1 MKQLAV
7 AFLTT
12 LLLLTTAQA
21 RDWESA
27 NGNTYDVYM
36 VQTVR
41 NADDQFA
48 IMGLF
53 YDTEG
58 QTLNDV
64 VDLADGFFEEQLIH
78 YAADNGL
85 NAAVVRFSPPGAPAE
100 GQLPEVTADVRYE
113 TYDGQQWERVNF
125 TEIPVSESP
134 LFPSLPTASITLS
147 SGEELD
153 IEPVTILFENDPAR
167 REMNFR
173 AVYPFFV
180 VDDNNG
186 NRVMELLWDEVVRAL
201 ARQENVN
208 NVSIAIYSM
217 PAESRFDYRQA
228 YGGVFSKTRSEN
240 WPTYARMSEADAN
253 Q

>member
-1 MKQLAV
+1 MKKYVL
-7 AFLTT
+7 AFLT
-12 LLLLTTAQA
+12 LLLAAPVAHA
-21 RDWESA
+21 RDWHSA

-36 VQTVR
+36 VQAVR

-64 VDLADGFFEEQLIH
+64 VDLADSFFEEQLIH
-78 YAADNGL
+78 FAAENRL
-85 NAAVVRFSPPGAPAE
+85 SAAVVRFSPPGAPE
-100 GQLPEVTADVRYE
+100 DGQLPEVTADVRYE

-125 TEIPVSESP
+125 TEVPVSESP
-134 LFPSLPTASITLS
+134 LFPSMPVTTVTLS
-147 SGEELD
+147 SGEELNV
-153 IEPVTILFENDPAR
+153 EPVTILFENDPAR

-180 VDDNNG
+180 VDDING
-186 NRVMELLWDEVVRAL
+186 PRVMELLWDEVVRAL

-208 NVSIAIYSM
+208 NVSVAIYSM
-217 PAESRFDYRQA
+217 PANQRFDYRQA
-228 YGGVFSKTRSEN
+228 YGGVFTKTRSES
-240 WPTYARMSEADAN
+240 WPSYARMSEADGN
-253 Q
+253 

>member
-1 MKQLAV
+1 MKKLAV

-12 LLLLTTAQA
+12 VLMLTTAQA

-36 VQTVR
+36 VQSVR

-64 VDLADGFFEEQLIH
+64 VNLADIFFEEQLIH
-78 YAADNGL
+78 YAAENDL
-85 NAAVVRFSPPGAPAE
+85 NAAVVRFSPPGAPEE

-113 TYDGQQWERVNF
+113 TYDGEQWERVNF
-125 TEIPVSESP
+125 TEVPVLESP
-134 LFPSLPTASITLS
+134 LFPPTPTATVTLS

-180 VDDNNG
+180 VDDING
-186 NRVMELLWDEVVRAL
+186 PRVMEMLWDEVVRSL
-201 ARQENVN
+201 AQQENVN
-208 NVSIAIYSM
+208 NVSVAIYSA
-217 PAESRFDYRQA
+217 PAATRFNYRQA
-228 YGGVFSKTRSEN
+228 YGGVFTKTRSER
-240 WPTYARMSEADAN
+240 WPTYARMSEASED
-253 Q
+253 